1 MNETTRDHPAPTVEV
16 VTGAWLDAQ
25 EFPPLR
31 WVVPNI
37 IAEGLTI
44 LAGAPKL
51 GKSWLVLHLALT
63 VSSGGKAF
71 GCINVGRPR
80 PVLYLA
86 LEDGHRRLQFRAR
99 QLLNEGERIP
109 DRLHIVIKGGRLEL
123 ETTLVDWL
131 DQHQRNQPLVIVDTL
146 AKLRPA
152 TNKSDNAYDADYRF
166 VGRLKDII
174 DTVSGGAMVLVHHT
188 NKRADGDFLD
198 AVSGTQGIAGA
209 ADATVT
215 LRRARQEHTATLSVT
230 GRDVIEA
237 EYSITTVDGLWTLD
251 GGGLEAAA
259 KAAGENRQTANLGE
273 NSADL
278 VRFVNGRTV
287 TTPAD
292 LAQHLGIELKL
303 AGTRLSQSVDA
314 GRIRRI
320 GRGQYAPCESRESR
334 ESAGSDV
341 DSDSHPTVNGV
352 NPEDAA
358 STNSRLSRDSQSH
371 GDACRVCGQAFL
383 LQEPG
388 KTVCARRDD
397 AHDTARSAA

>member
-1 MNETTRDHPAPTVEV
+1 MTDGHEQGPLEPSVAI

-31 WVVPNI
+31 WVVYGV

-51 GKSWLVLHLALT
+51 GKSWLALHLALA
-63 VSSGGKAF
+63 VASGGMAF
-71 GCINVGRPR
+71 GCIDVGRPR

-99 QLLNEGERIP
+99 QLLEDGERIP
-109 DRLHIVIKGGRLEL
+109 DRLHIIIKGGRLEL
-123 ETTLVDWL
+123 EGALIDWL
-131 DQHQRNQPLVIVDTL
+131 GQHRDHQPLVIVDTL

-152 TNKSDNAYDADYRF
+152 TSRSDNAYDADYKF

-174 DTVSGGAMVLVHHT
+174 DSVTGGAMVLVHHT

-215 LRRARQEHTATLSVT
+215 LRRARQEQSATLSVT
-230 GRDVIEA
+230 GRDVIES
-237 EYSITTVDGLWTLD
+237 EYSVTTTDGLWTLD

-259 KAAGENRQTANLGE
+259 KAAGENRQTANLGDT
-273 NSADL
+273 SAEVVAF
-278 VRFVNGRTV
+278 VRSRES

-292 LAQHLGIELKL
+292 LAKHLGIDSKT
-303 AGTRLSQSVDA
+303 AGTRLSQAYDA
-314 GRIRRI
+314 GRIAKAKRGI
-320 GRGQYAPCESRESR
+320 YTPFETFETFESGEDDTSNSKLSKVSQPPVVHTPGRTANQWL
-334 ESAGSDV
+334 GS
-341 DSDSHPTVNGV
+341 
-352 NPEDAA
+352 
-358 STNSRLSRDSQSH
+358 
-371 GDACRVCGQAFL
+371 GQAV
-383 LQEPG
+383 ES
-388 KTVCARRDD
+388 KE
-397 AHDTARSAA
+397 TA